1 MGKRNREKDKQEAKN
16 TLSKITVWQFAE
28 QTPKDKRV
36 ITRVA
41 LAERQ
46 KMKKIEK
53 ISAATEIRE
62 AEMIVFSKEIKT
74 MEENLD
80 KHSEYLRKLETEK
93 RELQKQLDELNRRIF
108 VNKTNMNSAQ
118 EYHEYLETSIQK
130 AKEHLKAEELKN
142 AQLKRVYLVHPTAN
156 MKMLFENQLGEYV
169 VTETDEKFSSGIMPD
184 KVFKIFEH
192 FLTEEKLP
200 RDFFVRYQHEEE
212 RRSIIDYCEM
222 VIYYTIMEER
232 EIKLLYANEYIHKI
246 LVANGI
252 IE

>member
-1 MGKRNREKDKQEAKN
+1 MGKRNRGKEKQEAKN

-156 MKMLFENQLGEYV
+156 MKMLFENQLGE
-169 VTETDEKFSSGIMPD
+169 
-184 KVFKIFEH
+184 
-192 FLTEEKLP
+192 
-200 RDFFVRYQHEEE
+200 
-212 RRSIIDYCEM
+212 
-222 VIYYTIMEER
+222 
-232 EIKLLYANEYIHKI
+232 
-246 LVANGI
+246 
-252 IE
+252 